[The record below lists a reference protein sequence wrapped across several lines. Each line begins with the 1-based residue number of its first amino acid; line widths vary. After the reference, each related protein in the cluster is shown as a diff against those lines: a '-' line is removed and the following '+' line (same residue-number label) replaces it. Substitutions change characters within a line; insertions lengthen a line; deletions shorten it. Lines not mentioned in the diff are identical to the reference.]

1 MLDYEAIP
9 GTIPLV
15 DSSQSDIVLHPTPSC
30 HPDDPLNWSYRRK
43 LLSMFC
49 MVTYTVAVAVPSAS
63 IYSVLTP
70 ISHSTG
76 LPLATLNQGTGY
88 MFLFFGLGCIISQ
101 PLSQQF
107 GKRPVYLVSV
117 LGTALIQLWA
127 PNVTSS
133 GQWIGSK
140 IVQGFLGASV
150 ESLGEVT
157 VADVWFEH
165 ERGRWMGVYGFALMF
180 ASNIAPVVAGFITQG
195 MNWKWVLYWGVI
207 FDGVAFVFLFFFF
220 EETNFPRAKY
230 MPSVEE
236 TSETEQA
243 SFTEKSPAYDDENEP
258 TFENDSH
265 SSMPRDSDKPRD
277 MDLENTAPSGIVYE
291 KKTFVQKLA
300 LLDEP
305 KPMMLWTMIKRP
317 FIIFVRFPVIVYSGF
332 LCGTGLICF
341 NICNATTSYVLSN
354 PPYNFKAS
362 MVGLCYISPCVI
374 VFLASF
380 YGGYMSDL
388 LRMKLAKRNGGIS
401 EPEHRLW
408 VLLAYLILCP
418 PALILWGIGAAEGI
432 HWFPIVL
439 GMGLVKGLGTL
450 TSICALNYAVDS
462 YREIA
467 SDSMVVVILIRNLM
481 SFGLSYG
488 ITPWFMNE
496 GLKKCFGEAAGVSFG
511 CCVTMFIFIKWGK
524 QMRNSSKKI
533 YWRFV
538 QESIDNGVSH

>member
-1 MLDYEAIP
+1 MQLDYNSTP

-30 HPDDPLNWSYRRK
+30 HPDDPLNWSHRRK
-43 LLSMFC
+43 LLSMLC

-150 ESLGEVT
+150 ESLGECT

-195 MNWKWVLYWGVI
+195 MDWKWVLYWGVI

-220 EETNFPRAKY
+220 EETNLIFG
-230 MPSVEE
+230 
-236 TSETEQA
+236 
-243 SFTEKSPAYDDENEP
+243 
-258 TFENDSH
+258 
-265 SSMPRDSDKPRD
+265 KP
-277 MDLENTAPSGIVYE
+277 
-291 KKTFVQKLA
+291 
-300 LLDEP
+300 
-305 KPMMLWTMIKRP
+305 
-317 FIIFVRFPVIVYSGF
+317 
-332 LCGTGLICF
+332 
-341 NICNATTSYVLSN
+341 
-354 PPYNFKAS
+354 
-362 MVGLCYISPCVI
+362 
-374 VFLASF
+374 
-380 YGGYMSDL
+380 
-388 LRMKLAKRNGGIS
+388 
-401 EPEHRLW
+401 
-408 VLLAYLILCP
+408 
-418 PALILWGIGAAEGI
+418 
-432 HWFPIVL
+432 
-439 GMGLVKGLGTL
+439 
-450 TSICALNYAVDS
+450 
-462 YREIA
+462 
-467 SDSMVVVILIRNLM
+467 
-481 SFGLSYG
+481 
-488 ITPWFMNE
+488 
-496 GLKKCFGEAAGVSFG
+496 
-511 CCVTMFIFIKWGK
+511 
-524 QMRNSSKKI
+524 
-533 YWRFV
+533 
-538 QESIDNGVSH
+538 